1 MSVDPEQ
8 ISQQP
13 TDEEILAGIKGF
25 LLPFAKLV
33 KGIAAAQGL
42 TPQELL
48 AQYERDATERGGEGD
63 SERRGEGRGD
73 PAAPRRAARAA
84 RAKTGAGRPA
94 RAVPPA
100 EDGDQQAAQGGVKE
114 AR

>member
-8 ISQQP
+8 PQQQP

-25 LLPFAKLV
+25 MLPFAKLV

-42 TPQELL
+42 TPEELL
-48 AQYERDATERGGEGD
+48 AQYERDATEKGGEGD

-73 PAAPRRAARAA
+73 KTAPRRAARAA
-84 RAKTGAGRPA
+84 RAKPGADRPA

-100 EDGDQQAAQGGVKE
+100 ADAD
-114 AR
+114 